1 MGTFSA
7 LIVAVVVIV
16 IAIVIAWILFWWLYQ
31 RATKEVAF
39 VRTGMGGQKVVQNGG
54 AFVIPVLHDVI
65 QVAMGTNRIE
75 ISRAEGKS
83 IITRD
88 RLRVDVTAE
97 FYIRVGG
104 NRDAIALAAQS
115 LGAKTARPE
124 AMRDLLEGRFV
135 DALRS
140 VAAEMTMEELHVH
153 RGDYIRRVKEIVRP
167 EIEQTGLELESASLT
182 SLDQTNRDYFNPS
195 NAFDAEGLTRL
206 TADIEERRLKRN
218 AIEQDSEISI
228 QRKRLETETL
238 RLELVRE
245 EEYARLSQQQEV
257 AIRRAEQAALISAQE
272 AAKRREAEEA
282 RVAAELAVNLA
293 NVKAEE
299 TREIERLNAQKEVQR
314 RTQQT
319 RQESEIALIET
330 ELALELRR
338 IDRQKQVALEEAT
351 TAAETRQIEAEKTR
365 EAEEARIA
373 ADREIALART
383 ASSEATSL
391 REMALRSVIDAE
403 EQKLRRVVEETR
415 QETDKEIRLGRI
427 EREKVIALRNA
438 EQAAEIA
445 IGESERKKAAD
456 AAVIR
461 SRSEIEQLQVESDKD
476 IEAARIRA
484 DEAVELAKAARKEAV
499 SAANIDTSLKID
511 MRTIEQQQK
520 LSEEEHRRDIA
531 VAESAKKQI
540 AALTDVESARI
551 ALVKAES
558 ELALVREQEREEREK
573 VIALIKARTDAER
586 ETVAMLVRAEARFRE
601 AQDIARANQV
611 ETKSKAERLT
621 ALAQAEAVAEKAR
634 LEAEEMRHST
644 EAEAVRA
651 MTDAENTMSEEL
663 MALKLRLSVID
674 HLKDIIRES
683 ARPMEKINDIRILQV
698 DGVLGQPRG
707 AGQGGDGGSG
717 GGSGTLPD
725 QLVDSA
731 LRYRTQ
737 APVVDSLLK
746 ELGLS
751 GTDSRSL
758 SSYIGGQLGGDGKD
772 APPKSTDAAD

>member
-7 LIVAVVVIV
+7 LIVAIVVIV

-54 AFVIPVLHDVI
+54 AFVVPVLHDVI
-65 QVAMGTNRIE
+65 HVTMGTNRLE
-75 ISRAEGKS
+75 ITRAESKS

-97 FYIRVGG
+97 FYVRVGG

-115 LGAKTARPE
+115 LGSKTSRPE

-153 RGDYIRRVKEIVRP
+153 RGDYIQRVKELVRP

-182 SLDQTNRDYFNPS
+182 SLDQTNRDFFNPS

-228 QRKRLETETL
+228 QRKRLETETR
-238 RLELVRE
+238 RLELTRE
-245 EEYARLSQQQEV
+245 EEYARLSQQQEI

-282 RVAAELAVNLA
+282 RVAAELAVNLV

-299 TREIERLNAQKEVQR
+299 SREIERLNAQKEIQR
-314 RTQQT
+314 RTQET
-319 RQESEIALIET
+319 RQESEVAVIET
-330 ELALELRR
+330 ELALKLRR
-338 IDRQKQVALEEAT
+338 IEQQKRVALEEAT
-351 TAAETRQIEAEKTR
+351 TVAETRRIEADKTR
-365 EAEEARIA
+365 EAEEARITS
-373 ADREIALART
+373 DREIQLART
-383 ASSEATSL
+383 ASSEAVGL
-391 REMALRSVIDAE
+391 REITLRTLLDAE
-403 EQKLRRVVEETR
+403 EEKRRRAVEEAR
-415 QETDKEIRLGRI
+415 QQADQEIRLGRI
-427 EREKVIALRNA
+427 EREKLIALRQA
-438 EQAAEIA
+438 EQVAEIA

-456 AAVIR
+456 EVVIR
-461 SRSEIEQLQVESDKD
+461 TRSEVEQIKVDADKAL
-476 IEAARIRA
+476 ETARIRA
-484 DEAVELAKAARKEAV
+484 DEAVEMAKAARKEAV
-499 SAANIDTSLKID
+499 SAANIETALKID

-551 ALVKAES
+551 ALVRAES

-573 VIALIKARTDAER
+573 VVALIKARTAAER
-586 ETVAMLVRAEARFRE
+586 ETVAMLVRAEAKFRE
-601 AQDIARANQV
+601 SEDIAKANAV
-611 ETKSKAERLT
+611 ETRSKSDRLK
-621 ALAQAEAVAEKAR
+621 ALAEAEALAEKAR
-634 LEAEEMRHST
+634 LAAEGVRHAT

-651 MTDAENTMSEEL
+651 MTEAENTMSQEL

-683 ARPMEKINDIRILQV
+683 AKPMEKINDIRILQV

-707 AGQGGDGGSG
+707 PGGDGDGAPRG
-717 GGSGTLPD
+717 AGTLPD

-751 GTDSRSL
+751 GSDSRAL
-758 SSYIGGQLGGDGKD
+758 STYLGEQLGRDGGTSGGG
-772 APPKSTDAAD
+772 PAAG